1 MADVILDALLDTLKL
16 LPFLFITYFILEIIE
31 RKAED
36 GSLKLVRQS
45 GAWGPVIGSVL
56 GLVPQC
62 GFSASASNLYAQR
75 LISAGT
81 LLAVFLSTSDEM
93 LPIMISSAA
102 APSVIIKVLATKLV
116 AGIVVGLLVD
126 KVFRFFKH
134 SGETVNLHE
143 ICEQE
148 HCHCEERGILV
159 SSLLHTL
166 QIAAFILIITFLLN
180 TIIHYIGEDTL
191 AGIILNRPIIGPII
205 AAVVGL
211 IPNCASSIV
220 ITELFLSGAMS
231 TGAMLSGLL
240 AASGVGL
247 LVLFRI
253 NKRHMAEN
261 LKLLCVLYAAS
272 VIIGICF
279 DLLRISF

>member
-1 MADVILDALLDTLKL
+1 
-16 LPFLFITYFILEIIE
+16 
-31 RKAED
+31 
-36 GSLKLVRQS
+36 
-45 GAWGPVIGSVL
+45 
-56 GLVPQC
+56 
-62 GFSASASNLYAQR
+62 
-75 LISAGT
+75 
-81 LLAVFLSTSDEM
+81 
-93 LPIMISSAA
+93 MISSAA

>member
-166 QIAAFILIITFLLN
+166 QIAACILIITFLLN

>member
-1 MADVILDALLDTLKL
+1 MTDVILDALLDTLKL
-16 LPFLFITYFILEIIE
+16 LPFLFITYLILEVIE
-31 RKAED
+31 RKAEG

-45 GAWGPVIGSVL
+45 GAWGPVIGSAL

-102 APSVIIKVLATKLV
+102 APSLIVKVLATKLA
-116 AGIVVGLLVD
+116 AGLVVGLLVD
-126 KVFRFFKH
+126 KVFLFFKH
-134 SGETVNLHE
+134 DGETVNLHE

-166 QIAAFILIITFLLN
+166 QIASFILIIVFLLN
-180 TIIHYIGEDTL
+180 AAIHYIGEDAF
-191 AGIILNRPIIGPII
+191 AGIILNKPIAGPML

-220 ITELFLSGAMS
+220 ITELFLSGSMS

-253 NKRHMAEN
+253 NKRHMSEN
-261 LKLLCVLYAAS
+261 LKLLCVLYIAS
-272 VIIGICF
+272 VIIGVCF
-279 DLLRISF
+279 DLLNISF

>member
-1 MADVILDALLDTLKL
+1 MAGIILDTVLDCLKL
-16 LPFLFITYFILEIIE
+16 LPFLFITYLVLEIIE
-31 RKAED
+31 RKAEQ
-36 GSLKLVRQS
+36 GSIKLVRQS
-45 GAWGPVIGSVL
+45 GAWGPFVGSAL

-93 LPIMISSAA
+93 LPIMISSSA
-102 APSVIIKVLATKLV
+102 SGELILKVLAAKFLC
-116 AGIVVGLLVD
+116 GILVGLLID
-126 KVFRFFKH
+126 KVFRLFKH
-134 SGETVNLHE
+134 TGETVDLHQL
-143 ICEQE
+143 CEQE
-148 HCHCEERGILV
+148 HCHCEEKGILA

-166 QIAAFILIITFLLN
+166 QIAVFILVITFVLN
-180 TIIHYIGEDTL
+180 IVIYYIGEDTL
-191 AGIILNRPIIGPII
+191 ANLILNRPVAGPMI
-205 AAVVGL
+205 AALVGL

-240 AASGVGL
+240 SASGVGL

-253 NKRHMAEN
+253 NKRHTAEN
-261 LKLLCVLYAAS
+261 LKLLAVLYISAI
-272 VIIGICF
+272 IIGICV
-279 DLLRISF
+279 DLAGISF

>member
-1 MADVILDALLDTLKL
+1 MTDVILDTLLDTLKL
-16 LPFLFITYFILEIIE
+16 LPFLFITYLVLEIIE
-31 RKAED
+31 RKAES

-45 GAWGPVIGSVL
+45 GVWGPVVGAAL

-93 LPIMISSAA
+93 LPIMISSSAGA
-102 APSVIIKVLATKLV
+102 GLIFKVLATKLI
-116 AGIVVGLLVD
+116 AGIVVGLLID
-126 KVFRFFKH
+126 KVFRLFRH
-134 SGETVNLHE
+134 DGEHVDLHE

-148 HCHCEERGILV
+148 HCHCDEKGVLV
-159 SSLLHTL
+159 SSILHTL
-166 QIAAFILIITFLLN
+166 QIAAFILIIIFLLN
-180 TIIHYIGEDTL
+180 LVIHYVGEDTL
-191 AGIILNRPIIGPII
+191 AGIILNRPIIGPLLS
-205 AAVVGL
+205 AVVGL

-240 AASGVGL
+240 CASGVGL

-253 NKRHMAEN
+253 NKRHMGEN
-261 LKLLCVLYAAS
+261 LKLLCTLYVSS
-272 VIIGICF
+272 VIIGIVF
-279 DLLRISF
+279 DILRISF

>member
-81 LLAVFLSTSDEM
+81 LLAVFLSTSDEV

-205 AAVVGL
+205 AAMVGL